1 VNYTFK
7 NLPDLQ
13 IWSLVYITKVVI
25 DHMKV
30 ASHVVSHI
38 RQSWLMSFYL
48 SEKVDGEKQG
58 SSIGFTTVL
67 FDGVQ
72 L

>member
-1 VNYTFK
+1 
-7 NLPDLQ
+7 
-13 IWSLVYITKVVI
+13 
-25 DHMKV
+25 
-30 ASHVVSHI
+30 
-38 RQSWLMSFYL
+38 MSFYL